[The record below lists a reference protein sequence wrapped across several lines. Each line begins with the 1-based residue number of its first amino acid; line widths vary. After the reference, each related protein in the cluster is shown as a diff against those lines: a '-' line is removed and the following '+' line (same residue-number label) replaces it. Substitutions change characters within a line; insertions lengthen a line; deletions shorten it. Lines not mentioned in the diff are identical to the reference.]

1 MLIAPVIMRQWYW
14 TLKILAWTILNT
26 VNLLGRCGQQIRA
39 PRQKR
44 VVGGSL
50 SMAGTWPWGVRF
62 ISAIGFKHCA
72 GTIINKRWILTA
84 AHCFKRQM

>member
-1 MLIAPVIMRQWYW
+1 MLIAHSIMREKYP
-14 TLKILAWTILNT
+14 ILRILTWTILNA